1 MKVAENFTTEFSL
14 SILTEAEKKSI
25 PAYMKEFINYRKTG
39 LSLNHIIGCPL
50 NCGYCVRHFWGNF
63 DVKKPQLLCSDDE
76 ALEAMLNHPFFIP
89 DVTPIQIFNK
99 ATDPF
104 LPSVKPHLFYILK
117 KMDELGYENIITII
131 TRYKVTEEDV
141 YFLESLKNIKIT
153 LFFTY
158 SGIKDTR
165 IEPIQSSG
173 ITVQSIKRV
182 NACRTNLKTILY
194 WRPLVPGWN
203 DDEETMLHVL
213 DVSKHVDA
221 IVFTGYYH
229 KKENAEHLSNLGV
242 EIPYENYQRRK
253 ILPLDLDKK
262 VIEIH
267 RKSGVKVPLFR
278 KTSCAATFVHNLPD
292 YNGHWGVRELCNIC
306 PVTQQK
312 LCNDHHNK
320 ISDVQIAKLLKSHP
334 INSNSN
340 HLIEDGHIWTEKL
353 GEEKRYYLQH
363 SLGYQVWDIDL
374 PHFKSSHGRSS
385 IGQDQDKNWYNKK
398 RKEFYQE
405 VMYEDD

>member
-1 MKVAENFTTEFSL
+1 
-14 SILTEAEKKSI
+14 
-25 PAYMKEFINYRKTG
+25 MKEFINYRKTG

-385 IGQDQDKNWYNKK
+385 IGQAQDKNWYNKK